1 MKAEII
7 TIGTELLL
15 GQIVDTNSAWLA
27 EKLAE
32 LGIDVYYKA
41 SVGDNKQ
48 RVIETLHNSL
58 ERSGLV
64 ITTGGLGPTQDDIT
78 REAVAEAL
86 GRDLVKSESVLEQVK
101 CYFHQSGREMSENNV
116 TQAYFPEGAKI
127 IENKKGTAPAFLVA
141 EDDKIVISLPGVP
154 GEMKYLM
161 EKKVIP
167 YLQEESFIGQ
177 QVIHS
182 RVIKTCG
189 IGESDLEMKI
199 EDIVD
204 QQTDPTIALLADSW
218 EVKIRLTAKAETEA
232 EAQELIEQEEEKL
245 QERISDYIY
254 GYNDD
259 TLEQVVAEKLWEQE
273 LTLAVA
279 ESCTG
284 GLIGDCLTSVPG
296 SSAYFDRGIVSY
308 SNQAKRELLGVKEAT
323 LEEFGAVSQQTAREM
338 AAGVKNKSGVDI
350 GLATTGIA
358 GPGGG
363 TEEKPVGL
371 VYLAIAIEDEVQVYQ
386 FNFNGSRNRVKH
398 LTARLALNNLRQK
411 LDKLS

>member
-41 SVGDNKQ
+41 VVGDNKQ

-58 ERSGLV
+58 DRSDLV

-86 GRDLVKSESVLEQVK
+86 DQELVKSDSVLEQVK

-116 TQAYFPEGAKI
+116 TQAYFPEEAEI
-127 IENKKGTAPAFLVA
+127 IENPKGTAPAFLVA
-141 EDDKIVISLPGVP
+141 EDDKIVVSLPGVP
-154 GEMKYLM
+154 GEMKHLM
-161 EKKVIP
+161 EEKVIP
-167 YLQEESFIGQ
+167 YLQENLFTE

-189 IGESDLEMKI
+189 IGESDLET
-199 EDIVD
+199 EVADIVA
-204 QQTDPTIALLADSW
+204 QQTNPTIALLADSG
-218 EVKIRLTAKAETEA
+218 EVKIRLTAKAETET
-232 EAQELIEQEEEKL
+232 EAQKLIEQEEEKL
-245 QERISDYIY
+245 RDRINDYIY
-254 GYNDD
+254 GYNED
-259 TLEQVVAEKLWEQE
+259 TLEQVVAEKLWEQD

-284 GLIGDCLTSVPG
+284 GLIGDRLTSVPG

-308 SNQAKRELLGVKEAT
+308 SNRAKRELLGVKEAT
-323 LEEFGAVSQQTAREM
+323 LEEFGAVSKQTAREM
-338 AAGVKNKSGVDI
+338 AVEVKNKAGVDI

-371 VYLAIAIEDEVQVYQ
+371 VYLAIAIDEEVQVYQ
-386 FNFNGSRNRVKH
+386 FNFNGTRSRVKY
-398 LTARLALNNLRQK
+398 LTSRLALNNLRQK
-411 LDKLS
+411 LNQLS

>member
-86 GRDLVKSESVLEQVK
+86 GRDLVKSEAVLEQVK